1 MQRRLLSISKLQNL
15 LMINVHDML
24 IIYVNVAE
32 NSDIFIR
39 KVKKYTKKTRIILTI
54 WEEDHIKSCIYY
66 NGFIVTALG
75 RLFNTSAHSKMFDQ
89 IFQRNQQQNM
99 SNKTANALHLN
110 APS

>member
-1 MQRRLLSISKLQNL
+1 MLMLLRIQTYLLGKLKNIL
-15 LMINVHDML
+15 
-24 IIYVNVAE
+24 
-32 NSDIFIR
+32 S
-39 KVKKYTKKTRIILTI
+39 KKTRIILTI